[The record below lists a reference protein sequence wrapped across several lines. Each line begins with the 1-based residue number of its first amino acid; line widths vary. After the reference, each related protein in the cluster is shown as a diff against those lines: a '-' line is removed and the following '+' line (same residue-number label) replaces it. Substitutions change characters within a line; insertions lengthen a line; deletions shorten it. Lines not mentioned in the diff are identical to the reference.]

1 MTTGR
6 LLGLGCLACT
16 LACAQTFPAEFRT
29 DDATL
34 FTRMMY
40 FAQQMTDN
48 NRSLIS
54 EFPRLIALP
63 ANRVYKQMDSAARVA
78 ALKTAL
84 PLVKQLAMSDAV
96 RKKHDETI
104 AQMYGAVDHG
114 LKLPPAK
121 PNPEKRMEEMMG
133 QMRKNPAVASNRKFM
148 EEFVALQQQV
158 AVQSTQA
165 VLDSALP
172 IFTRPLAD
180 LKRDT
185 EQAKAGASS
194 NPRLAKCYEG
204 ALTLAASDE
213 QRFRLQAYRCELMTY
228 GAEKTEAEADKLRKE
243 RAQSLYG
250 EKCMEGVLRRTLAQF
265 VETAATV
272 DFNAQTTV
280 RSGRQVFVDPA
291 LENKDNLWKLI
302 YRNGKE
308 PTEVTVQ
315 FAKAWLAELTP
326 QPPAPS
332 PAQAAS
338 KPASAAKAPGK
349 ATPKK

>member
-1 MTTGR
+1 MTMGR
-6 LLGLGCLACT
+6 LLGPGLLACAM
-16 LACAQTFPAEFRT
+16 ACAQTFPAEFRT

-34 FTRMMY
+34 VTRMMY
-40 FAQQMTDN
+40 FAQQMTDH
-48 NRSLIS
+48 NRSLMS

-63 ANRVYKQMDSAARVA
+63 ANRVYTQMDSAARVA

-104 AQMYGAVDHG
+104 AQVYGAVDHG
-114 LKLPPAK
+114 LKVPPAM
-121 PNPEKRMEEMMG
+121 PDPEKRLKAMTD
-133 QMRKNPAVASNRKFM
+133 QLQKNPMVASNPKFM
-148 EEFVALQQQV
+148 QEFTALQQEIV
-158 AVQSTQA
+158 VQSTQA
-165 VLDSALP
+165 ALDPALT
-172 IFTRPLAD
+172 IFTRPLAQ

-194 NPRLAKCYEG
+194 NPGLAKCYEG
-204 ALTLAASDE
+204 ALALAASDE
-213 QRFRLQAYRCELMTY
+213 QRFRLQAYRCELMNY

-243 RAQSLYG
+243 RAQKLYN
-250 EKCMEGVLRRTLAQF
+250 EKCMEGVLRRTLAQLL
-265 VETAATV
+265 ETAATV

-280 RSGRQVFVDPA
+280 RSGRQVFVDQA
-291 LENKDNLWKLI
+291 LQNKDNLWKLI

-326 QPPAPS
+326 PPPAPA
-332 PAQAAS
+332 PGAA
-338 KPASAAKAPGK
+338 KPASAVKAAPAKA
-349 ATPKK
+349 APKK